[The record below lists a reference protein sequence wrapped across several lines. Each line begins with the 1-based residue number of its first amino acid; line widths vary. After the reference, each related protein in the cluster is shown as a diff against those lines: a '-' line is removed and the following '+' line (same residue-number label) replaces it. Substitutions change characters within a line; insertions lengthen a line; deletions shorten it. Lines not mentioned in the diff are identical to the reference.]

1 VKFGEVASL
10 RTRKYLIPIWAIGR
24 ERPEDF
30 RCATIQKLTWDTILE
45 VWEVSNEMY
54 ILWR

>member
-1 VKFGEVASL
+1 MKFGEVASL